1 MSSRGTARE
10 NLVKDWLEEQ
20 GWWVC
25 RAAGSLGDADLVA
38 LVDILDAGPALVI
51 DGRLVL
57 GKLLIEVKSTAR
69 SPFADFGPT
78 DRAELLAAG
87 EKAGADVVLC
97 WCPPGRRAPEK
108 WQWWWPGEWPE
119 AKRRAA

>member
-1 MSSRGTARE
+1 MSSRGTQRE
-10 NLVKDWLEEQ
+10 NAVKDWLEDR

-25 RAAGSLGDADLVA
+25 RAAGSLGDADLAAMKDVN
-38 LVDILDAGPALVI
+38 G
-51 DGRLVL
+51 
-57 GKLLIEVKSTAR
+57 GKLLIEVKSTKAG
-69 SPFADFGPT
+69 PFSDFGPA

-97 WCPPGRRAPEK
+97 WCPPGCRAPEK
-108 WQWWWPGEWPE
+108 WRWLWPDTDWPE